1 MARGLELYTWSEC
14 SDPGTGPS
22 FKSVAWARKLLSR
35 GSLSS
40 AGECTLWWLL
50 LEVLLFLK
58 SQRLT

>member
-1 MARGLELYTWSEC
+1 MWSEC

-40 AGECTLWWLL
+40 AGDCMLWWLL
-50 LEVLLFLK
+50 LEVRLFLER
-58 SQRLT
+58 QRLT